1 MDTSPSIADIPA
13 THVDLFD
20 LPAIWHIAT
29 IGPNGEPQVSP
40 VWATFDGTHVRF
52 PHAEGRQKWRNLCAD
67 DRIALSATD
76 PDNNE
81 RYLEVRGRVV
91 GWERDGALSLLDAM
105 AKKYRDE
112 DEFPREHAVP
122 LDKRCTAV
130 VEPLH
135 CTTMG

>member
-1 MDTSPSIADIPA
+1 MDASPLTAVIPA
-13 THVDLFD
+13 SHADLFD
-20 LPAIWHIAT
+20 LPAVWHIAT
-29 IGPNGEPQVSP
+29 IGPDGEPHVSP

-76 PDNNE
+76 PTNIE
-81 RYLEVRGRVV
+81 RYLEIRGRVV
-91 GWERDGALSLLDAM
+91 RWEFDGALDLLDTM

-112 DEFPREHAVP
+112 DAFPRENAAP
-122 LDKRCTAV
+122 LDKRCSAV